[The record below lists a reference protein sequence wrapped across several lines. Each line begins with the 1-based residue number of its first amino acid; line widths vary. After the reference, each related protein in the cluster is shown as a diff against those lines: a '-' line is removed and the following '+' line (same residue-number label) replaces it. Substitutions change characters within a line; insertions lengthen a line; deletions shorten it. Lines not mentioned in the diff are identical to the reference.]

1 MRTAWELVVAARPR
15 QWTKNLVCLAALI
28 FAGELS
34 NPISVRKA
42 LLGFL
47 CYCLASSAIYIL
59 NDLMDLEQDRLHPAK
74 RNRPLAAG
82 RLGAGPALAASIA
95 FLAAAAGVCY
105 FFDTRYRWVLV
116 IFLTLNILYSLGLK
130 RIAIVDVMSIAVG
143 FVLRVQSGIE
153 AIQAA
158 QSEWIILC
166 MFFMALFLGFGKR
179 RGEITSQQ
187 GDGMRPSRPVL
198 REYSVQFLDIMLGLS
213 ATTAVVCY
221 SLYAVTVQVNETF
234 LLTILPVAYGIVRYL
249 MLVIVRTEGEGPDEM
264 LTRDAPLMLT
274 VVVWALL
281 CIGVLYFQIHLFPSR
296 TSLP

>member
-1 MRTAWELVVAARPR
+1 MRTVWELIVAARPR

-42 LLGFL
+42 LWGFL

-74 RNRPLAAG
+74 RNRPIAAG
-82 RLGAGPALAASIA
+82 RLGAGTALAASIVL
-95 FLAAAAGVCY
+95 LAAVAGVCY
-105 FFDTRYRWVLV
+105 FFGARYRWLLA

-153 AIQAA
+153 AIQAP

-179 RGEITSQQ
+179 RGEITSLQ
-187 GDGMRPSRPVL
+187 GDPLRPSRPVL
-198 REYSVQFLDIMLGLS
+198 QEYSVQFLDIMLGLS

-274 VVVWALL
+274 VLIWAFL
-281 CIGVLYFQIHLFPSR
+281 CVGILYFQIHLFPSR
-296 TSLP
+296 LP